1 VGVHEVNS
9 RPGAIFFDR
18 DGVLNNAIVKN
29 GKPYPPA
36 SLAELTIPD
45 DAIASL
51 TALKVLG
58 FKLIGVT
65 NQPDVARGTTTL
77 ETVEEINAEL
87 MGLLPLDDI
96 RVCYHDDADQCDCRK
111 PLPGLLTTAA
121 QDYDIKLEQSFMVG
135 DRWKDIDAGLAAG
148 CKTIWLNKSY
158 DERGPSKVDFTAE
171 TLKDAVVWIL
181 RNISSK
187 K

>member
-1 VGVHEVNS
+1 VGVDEVNC

-45 DAIASL
+45 DAAAAL

-65 NQPDVARGTTTL
+65 NQPDVARGTTSK
-77 ETVEEINAEL
+77 ETVEEINSEL
-87 MGLLPLDDI
+87 MELLPLDEI

-111 PLPGLLTTAA
+111 PLPGMLIKAA
-121 QDYDIKLEQSFMVG
+121 QDHDIKLDQSFMVG
-135 DRWKDIDAGLAAG
+135 DRWKDIDAGMAAG
-148 CKTIWLNKSY
+148 CKTIWLDKSY
-158 DERGPSKVDFTAE
+158 DERSPTQADYTAT

-181 RNISSK
+181 RNITSK
-187 K
+187 R